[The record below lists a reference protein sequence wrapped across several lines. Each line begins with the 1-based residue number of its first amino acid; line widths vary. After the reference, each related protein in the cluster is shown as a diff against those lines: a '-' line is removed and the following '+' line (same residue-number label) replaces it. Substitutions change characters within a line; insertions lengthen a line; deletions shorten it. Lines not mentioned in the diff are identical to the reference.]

1 MKPLKLP
8 DALKYLN
15 NDGMASIGMVM
26 ILFSMALLV
35 LYPLILGIMAGT
47 VIETVKQEVT
57 LASEIAAVDLLT
69 DLSTEALGERRFEFD
84 VDLKSAYRTL
94 LIERLKEVS
103 VPVKPDN
110 LVVNWHVEREGGV
123 IEVAYTFLYGGI
135 LQFEAKEMNVS
146 FSVQVPIDD

>member
-1 MKPLKLP
+1 
-8 DALKYLN
+8 
-15 NDGMASIGMVM
+15 
-26 ILFSMALLV
+26 
-35 LYPLILGIMAGT
+35 MAGT